1 MAAALRIMASLPGLL
16 NGKSDGAEDCQPDD
30 YLAASSSAE
39 ITIV

>member
-16 NGKSDGAEDCQPDD
+16 DGKSDGAEECQPDD
-30 YLAASSSAE
+30 YLAARCSAE